1 MATVLDYSANT
12 IIGTAIKNAGHIG
25 AVRYISPPRE
35 AWMKGKPA
43 TRSEVSDFHANGL
56 SIAFVWQYGGA
67 SNPDVMRG
75 ATGGELDARAAELRL
90 KDIGCEGWPVFFA
103 VDFDITLNQWNTAGV
118 AYFRAAQKALGPN
131 RVGIYGHSRV
141 IAWAREDGVIADLGG
156 GKSLAWQTPAWPHGE
171 RAPEAVLY
179 QGTANVPGPAG
190 VQVDVNTVL
199 HPYWGQS
206 VPSREATTPNEKKEN
221 LMADNA
227 VDIDLH
233 HLISFGG
240 PTPLPK
246 KRIIV
251 HTTEN
256 TPGTPSRNILDYQ
269 VRTRTGSY
277 HRLVDASGQI
287 TLANTDDWQTW
298 SVGNKGND
306 IALHVSL
313 VAQAK
318 MTRAEWLAQPK
329 MLEGC
334 ARVIAYWARTYDI
347 PLVKLSR
354 EELGAGKHGVAGH
367 LEAQVW
373 GNTDHWDPG
382 YNFPYDV
389 VLARAK
395 EINAAPA
402 PAPTPAP
409 VVPPV
414 ENEKN
419 EKEGADV
426 LSEKLQSIINPK
438 VFLQVRDI
446 LRLADAYLWEFKV
459 VLKAIAAK
467 QGVDYDQ
474 VVTEAIKKDRGE
486 AR

>member
-1 MATVLDYSANT
+1 MGTVLDYSVSPISAS
-12 IIGTAIKNAGHIG
+12 AIRDAGHVG
-25 AVRYISPPRE
+25 AVRYLSPPRE

-43 TRSEVSDFHANGL
+43 TAEEAQNFKTQALDM
-56 SIAFVWQYGGA
+56 AFVWQYGGA
-67 SNPDVMRG
+67 SSPDAMRG
-75 ATGGELDARAAELRL
+75 REGGLADATNAGKQLKAIART
-90 KDIGCEGWPVFFA
+90 GYPVFFA
-103 VDFDITLNQWNTAGV
+103 VDFDITLDQWNTTAV
-118 AYFRAAQKALGPN
+118 EYFKAACEVLGRE

-141 IAWAREDGVIADLGG
+141 IAWAHQDGVIADLGG
-156 GKSLAWQTPAWPHGE
+156 GKALAWQTKSWSGGQ

-179 QGTANVPGPAG
+179 QGTHNVTGPEG
-190 VQVDVNTVL
+190 IQVDVNEVL
-199 HPYWGQS
+199 HDYWGQAA
-206 VPSREATTPNEKKEN
+206 PGTTTPPQDKKKEAPV
-221 LMADNA
+221 ADNA

-233 HLISFGG
+233 HLIPFGN

-256 TPGTPSRNILDYQ
+256 TPGTSSRNILDYQ

-329 MLEGC
+329 MLEGA

-347 PLVKLSR
+347 PLVKLTR

-382 YNFPYDV
+382 YEFPYDV

-395 EINAAPA
+395 EINAGKTAPA
-402 PAPTPAP
+402 VAIPPAP
-409 VVPPV
+409 VPKAPLTLDTPCKSHVPGSTHVAP
-414 ENEKN
+414 
-419 EKEGADV
+419 
-426 LSEKLQSIINPK
+426 
-438 VFLQVRDI
+438 
-446 LRLADAYLWEFKV
+446 LADY
-459 VLKAIAAK
+459 IM
-467 QGVDYDQ
+467 Y
-474 VVTEAIKKDRGE
+474 IDRGVFESRRMIDANAQRLE
-486 AR
+486 ALDKKFDRLLELVEKKEQ